1 LWRAAAAASF
11 SAFGNPLLSLSN
23 RLTEEALITI
33 QSKNLFVQPA
43 DRQSL
48 SLLACSSS
56 LPAALEVLLL
66 HSITIVDP
74 IVVNAERER
83 ERERER
89 ADLLLPLLV
98 SF

>member
-1 LWRAAAAASF
+1 
-11 SAFGNPLLSLSN
+11 LLSLSN
-23 RLTEEALITI
+23 RLTEEALITS

-43 DRQSL
+43 YRQSL
-48 SLLACSSS
+48 ALLACSSS
-56 LPAALEVLLL
+56 LPAALEVLL
-66 HSITIVDP
+66 HTIAVVDP

-89 ADLLLPLLV
+89 ADILLPLLV